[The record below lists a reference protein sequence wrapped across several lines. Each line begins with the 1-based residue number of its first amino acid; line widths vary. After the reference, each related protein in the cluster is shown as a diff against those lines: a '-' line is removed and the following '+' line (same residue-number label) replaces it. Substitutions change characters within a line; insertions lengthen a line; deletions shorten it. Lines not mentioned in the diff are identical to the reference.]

1 MQLLSVASYP
11 RVLPLLDQAELNT
24 YFAAAVLNNKVDGQV
39 YVDDE
44 LNPSVA
50 YIIHSYGMS
59 LLIGDSSNLVF
70 NQCLRLHWARVV
82 RQHDEYLQVYPAQW
96 ENKLVDLL
104 AQSVISCM
112 ADDSS
117 VLNAAIVQQV
127 RVNFKFD
134 VTRYA
139 ALQNSIDWSKY
150 DVRELSATEFY
161 NYTGS
166 VVPNLFW
173 RNAEIFT
180 QHGVAFAIYHQGKL
194 ASVAFTSC
202 RDESILELGI
212 ETNPEFRGLGLAK
225 IVCAR
230 LIDYTLAH
238 NLEPILACRKGN
250 QGSYNL
256 AQSLGF
262 VAVRELAYYQ
272 FKA

>member
-1 MQLLSVASYP
+1 MQLLSVANYP
-11 RVLPLLDQAELNT
+11 RVMPLLEHAELNT
-24 YFAAAVLNNKVDGQV
+24 YFAAAVLTDKVDGLV

-44 LNPSVA
+44 LNPTVA

-59 LLIGDSSNLVF
+59 LLIGDSSNLAF
-70 NQCLRLHWARVV
+70 NQHLRLHWAQVA
-82 RQHDEYLQVYPAQW
+82 RQHDEYLQVSPAQW
-96 ENKLVDLL
+96 EKELVNLL
-104 AQSVISCM
+104 PHVAISCDAA
-112 ADDSS
+112 ADA
-117 VLNAAIVQQV
+117 VANGAIIQQV

-134 VTRYA
+134 ATRYA
-139 ALQNSIDWSKY
+139 QSRNRIDWARY
-150 DVRELSATEFY
+150 DLRELSASEFY

-238 NLEPILACRKGN
+238 NLEPIWACRKGN

-262 VAVRELAYYQ
+262 VPVRELAYYQ